1 MTNKQ
6 MDEKIRDAFE
16 AATPNVL
23 GSILAQCAK
32 QKRNIT
38 VFKQRRSIGWT
49 RRFITVSAATILIL
63 VLVTGLIDRLPPIM
77 PTGPLFTGTD
87 PTGTNPTQPDA
98 LTWVDWGMNATWV
111 LKNGTTQG
119 QYPMQIKGL
128 IENKKETRL
137 KLEIYTPDSFG
148 YLFTAPDDGYTPN
161 ALAGLVEQPG
171 DYYDFSSTYSIK
183 ANKFVETHWA
193 ISTTKEYFIAYWPE
207 KADMFLVGAGDPNVS
222 AAEVMAYFDTFV
234 EEFRTEEPKPTDPKP
249 TDPQPTDP
257 DNKINV
263 DWSMNASWVWGN
275 GTLISKHATTV
286 RGTVVNNADTTYLD
300 LSIDAGQ
307 KFPYQF
313 ILPEPNGYAAGT
325 RLIQAEGDYNTAGYV
340 QDVATKE
347 TVWSAWAISTQKEY
361 FIFMLPGHPDKF
373 LVGATD
379 PNVTAKQIL
388 DYFDLFVDHYLPDPV
403 DPIIPEPDILD
414 RFPENIN
421 TDTNTL
427 AVFQELF
434 SYESWF
440 AQALYADFD
449 DPRDMDLHNYFYG
462 VTFQDEE
469 PLTQE
474 ERDAIVAMSGREDC
488 SWMDGA
494 RFPVEKMNRTLQEVF
509 GISLDDMHDDT
520 LWAMH
525 YLESTDS
532 YYYFNS
538 GSKHVGRIHVVG
550 TKTLKNGN
558 IAVYYTR
565 GYELDPT
572 EHGKR
577 GVVTLKPA
585 GDSYHIL
592 SNYYS
597 EDGTWPEEETT
608 KPIDP
613 SILAQ
618 FPEDLV
624 TDPAILAKME
634 NLLSAREGEINYYN
648 QALLSFYDIV
658 YDVDFEKLFY
668 NTIPGQEPITAEEK
682 AALKT
687 MGFKVDQPIQ
697 RIPLEELYLELPFL
711 PGHTYF
717 MSAWMAQY
725 PYISTNSA
733 FYFNHSDTLRAGN
746 LHVVGVRMVEN
757 VTQVYYVYNGDVA
770 GVVTLYGRGYGYDI
784 YANHRLGTEP
794 ELQQVQI
801 PDPFPQDLTVGDNF
815 FMNFAQ
821 WFAYEGSWFKHLL
834 SQTYNSYEEIS
845 LSKLFSH
852 GFADEHPVTAAEL
865 AALQLSEK
873 EKQYPGV
880 RLPVKKMDK
889 VLRRSV
895 GAPLSYMPEEAFAG
909 LHYLE
914 ETDCYYYFGEPA
926 KVLETIQVI
935 GYRKGSNDVYYV
947 DTATG
952 IMGVVRVNYGVHS
965 MKASRN
971 AYYEN
976 GVWPEFKVTPSPTYD
991 VQIPEDLST
1000 DATVMDQLKELFCWK
1015 PNTEFSI
1022 WNMALTHVYEDPS
1035 EISLEELFYN
1045 GVYNSSGVHY
1055 KVSWEDYCKLRDE
1068 HDFMEDVSA
1077 TCLPPE
1083 EMNKVVQELFGITL
1097 DDLRPQAFHGLAYLE
1112 TTGYYYINKSDA
1124 GGVEALEILGYRMLE
1139 DGSMEVYYY
1148 SDAEYPEVQ
1157 GVITLQPHGDSY
1169 RILSNIYSEKK

>member
-148 YLFTAPDDGYTPN
+148 YQFTLPDDGYTPN
-161 ALAGLVEQPG
+161 ALAGLVVHPG
-171 DYYDFSSTYSIK
+171 DYYDSSSTYSIK

-207 KADMFLVGAGDPNVS
+207 NPGLFLVGAGDPNVS

-577 GVVTLKPA
+577 GVVTVKPA

-597 EDGTWPEEETT
+597 EDGTWPEYQ
-608 KPIDP
+608 P
-613 SILAQ
+613 
-618 FPEDLV
+618 PEPTEPDVIPDNLS
-624 TDPAILAKME
+624 TDPVFLRQMQALFGTVKQNNYFNPALCSEYDDARYAKLAA
-634 NLLSAREGEINYYN
+634 LLYAGNDSYGPTIEEGEELMGYGWDPEYDTYAFTTDEIN
-648 QALLSFYDIV
+648 
-658 YDVDFEKLFY
+658 DVVMEVF
-668 NTIPGQEPITAEEK
+668 GITVWDMDE
-682 AALKT
+682 
-687 MGFKVDQPIQ
+687 
-697 RIPLEELYLELPFL
+697 
-711 PGHTYF
+711 
-717 MSAWMAQY
+717 SAWQY
-725 PYISTNSA
+725 FWYTKCSGR
-733 FYFNHSDTLRAGN
+733 YFLSYNLTLYFEDFQAIGFRTMDNGN
-746 LHVVGVRMVEN
+746 TE
-757 VTQVYYVYNGDVA
+757 VYYSGDFPA
-770 GVVTLYGRGYGYDI
+770 KFGVVTVK
-784 YANHRLGTEP
+784 P
-794 ELQQVQI
+794 
-801 PDPFPQDLTVGDNF
+801 VG
-815 FMNFAQ
+815 
-821 WFAYEGSWFKHLL
+821 
-834 SQTYNSYEEIS
+834 NSYQIVS
-845 LSKLFSH
+845 NKW
-852 GFADEHPVTAAEL
+852 L
-865 AALQLSEK
+865 A
-873 EKQYPGV
+873 
-880 RLPVKKMDK
+880 
-889 VLRRSV
+889 
-895 GAPLSYMPEEAFAG
+895 
-909 LHYLE
+909 
-914 ETDCYYYFGEPA
+914 
-926 KVLETIQVI
+926 
-935 GYRKGSNDVYYV
+935 
-947 DTATG
+947 
-952 IMGVVRVNYGVHS
+952 
-965 MKASRN
+965 
-971 AYYEN
+971 
-976 GVWPEFKVTPSPTYD
+976 
-991 VQIPEDLST
+991 
-1000 DATVMDQLKELFCWK
+1000 
-1015 PNTEFSI
+1015 
-1022 WNMALTHVYEDPS
+1022 
-1035 EISLEELFYN
+1035 
-1045 GVYNSSGVHY
+1045 
-1055 KVSWEDYCKLRDE
+1055 
-1068 HDFMEDVSA
+1068 
-1077 TCLPPE
+1077 
-1083 EMNKVVQELFGITL
+1083 
-1097 DDLRPQAFHGLAYLE
+1097 
-1112 TTGYYYINKSDA
+1112 
-1124 GGVEALEILGYRMLE
+1124 
-1139 DGSMEVYYY
+1139 
-1148 SDAEYPEVQ
+1148 
-1157 GVITLQPHGDSY
+1157 
-1169 RILSNIYSEKK
+1169 

>member
-148 YLFTAPDDGYTPN
+148 YQFTLPDDGYTPN
-161 ALAGLVEQPG
+161 ALAGLVEHPG
-171 DYYDFSSTYSIK
+171 DYYDSSSTYSIK
-183 ANKFVETHWA
+183 ANKFAETHWA

-207 KADMFLVGAGDPNVS
+207 KADMFLVGAGDPSVS
-222 AAEVMAYFDTFV
+222 AAEVMAYFNTFV

-597 EDGTWPEEETT
+597 EDGTWPEYQ
-608 KPIDP
+608 P
-613 SILAQ
+613 
-618 FPEDLV
+618 PEPTEPDVIPDNLS
-624 TDPAILAKME
+624 TDPVFLRQMQALFGTVKQNNYFNPALCSEYDDARYAKLAA
-634 NLLSAREGEINYYN
+634 LLYAGNDSYGPTIEEGEELMGYGWDPEYDTYAFSTDEIN
-648 QALLSFYDIV
+648 
-658 YDVDFEKLFY
+658 DVVMEVF
-668 NTIPGQEPITAEEK
+668 GITVWDMDE
-682 AALKT
+682 
-687 MGFKVDQPIQ
+687 
-697 RIPLEELYLELPFL
+697 
-711 PGHTYF
+711 
-717 MSAWMAQY
+717 SAWQY
-725 PYISTNSA
+725 FWYTKCSGR
-733 FYFNHSDTLRAGN
+733 YFLSYNLTLYFEDFQAIGFRTMDNGN
-746 LHVVGVRMVEN
+746 TE
-757 VTQVYYVYNGDVA
+757 VYYSGDFPA
-770 GVVTLYGRGYGYDI
+770 KFGVVTVK
-784 YANHRLGTEP
+784 P
-794 ELQQVQI
+794 
-801 PDPFPQDLTVGDNF
+801 VG
-815 FMNFAQ
+815 
-821 WFAYEGSWFKHLL
+821 
-834 SQTYNSYEEIS
+834 NSYQIVS
-845 LSKLFSH
+845 NKW
-852 GFADEHPVTAAEL
+852 L
-865 AALQLSEK
+865 A
-873 EKQYPGV
+873 
-880 RLPVKKMDK
+880 
-889 VLRRSV
+889 
-895 GAPLSYMPEEAFAG
+895 
-909 LHYLE
+909 
-914 ETDCYYYFGEPA
+914 
-926 KVLETIQVI
+926 
-935 GYRKGSNDVYYV
+935 
-947 DTATG
+947 
-952 IMGVVRVNYGVHS
+952 
-965 MKASRN
+965 
-971 AYYEN
+971 
-976 GVWPEFKVTPSPTYD
+976 
-991 VQIPEDLST
+991 
-1000 DATVMDQLKELFCWK
+1000 
-1015 PNTEFSI
+1015 
-1022 WNMALTHVYEDPS
+1022 
-1035 EISLEELFYN
+1035 
-1045 GVYNSSGVHY
+1045 
-1055 KVSWEDYCKLRDE
+1055 
-1068 HDFMEDVSA
+1068 
-1077 TCLPPE
+1077 
-1083 EMNKVVQELFGITL
+1083 
-1097 DDLRPQAFHGLAYLE
+1097 
-1112 TTGYYYINKSDA
+1112 
-1124 GGVEALEILGYRMLE
+1124 
-1139 DGSMEVYYY
+1139 
-1148 SDAEYPEVQ
+1148 
-1157 GVITLQPHGDSY
+1157 
-1169 RILSNIYSEKK
+1169 

>member
-63 VLVTGLIDRLPPIM
+63 VLVTGLIGRLPPIM

-207 KADMFLVGAGDPNVS
+207 KADMFLVGAGDPSVS
-222 AAEVMAYFDTFV
+222 AAEVMAYFNTFV

-340 QDVATKE
+340 LDVATKE

-597 EDGTWPEEETT
+597 EDGTWPEYQ
-608 KPIDP
+608 P
-613 SILAQ
+613 
-618 FPEDLV
+618 PEPTEPDVIPDNLS
-624 TDPAILAKME
+624 TDPVFLRQMQALFGTVKQNNYFNPALCSEYDDARYAKLAA
-634 NLLSAREGEINYYN
+634 LLYAGNDSYGPTIEEGEELMGYGWDPEYDTYAFTTDEIN
-648 QALLSFYDIV
+648 
-658 YDVDFEKLFY
+658 DVVMEVF
-668 NTIPGQEPITAEEK
+668 GITVWDMDE
-682 AALKT
+682 
-687 MGFKVDQPIQ
+687 
-697 RIPLEELYLELPFL
+697 
-711 PGHTYF
+711 
-717 MSAWMAQY
+717 SAWQY
-725 PYISTNSA
+725 FWYTKCSGR
-733 FYFNHSDTLRAGN
+733 YFLSYNLTLYFEDFQAIGFRTMDNGN
-746 LHVVGVRMVEN
+746 TE
-757 VTQVYYVYNGDVA
+757 VYYSGDFPA
-770 GVVTLYGRGYGYDI
+770 KFGVVTVK
-784 YANHRLGTEP
+784 P
-794 ELQQVQI
+794 
-801 PDPFPQDLTVGDNF
+801 VG
-815 FMNFAQ
+815 
-821 WFAYEGSWFKHLL
+821 
-834 SQTYNSYEEIS
+834 NSYQIVS
-845 LSKLFSH
+845 NKW
-852 GFADEHPVTAAEL
+852 L
-865 AALQLSEK
+865 A
-873 EKQYPGV
+873 
-880 RLPVKKMDK
+880 
-889 VLRRSV
+889 
-895 GAPLSYMPEEAFAG
+895 
-909 LHYLE
+909 
-914 ETDCYYYFGEPA
+914 
-926 KVLETIQVI
+926 
-935 GYRKGSNDVYYV
+935 
-947 DTATG
+947 
-952 IMGVVRVNYGVHS
+952 
-965 MKASRN
+965 
-971 AYYEN
+971 
-976 GVWPEFKVTPSPTYD
+976 
-991 VQIPEDLST
+991 
-1000 DATVMDQLKELFCWK
+1000 
-1015 PNTEFSI
+1015 
-1022 WNMALTHVYEDPS
+1022 
-1035 EISLEELFYN
+1035 
-1045 GVYNSSGVHY
+1045 
-1055 KVSWEDYCKLRDE
+1055 
-1068 HDFMEDVSA
+1068 
-1077 TCLPPE
+1077 
-1083 EMNKVVQELFGITL
+1083 
-1097 DDLRPQAFHGLAYLE
+1097 
-1112 TTGYYYINKSDA
+1112 
-1124 GGVEALEILGYRMLE
+1124 
-1139 DGSMEVYYY
+1139 
-1148 SDAEYPEVQ
+1148 
-1157 GVITLQPHGDSY
+1157 
-1169 RILSNIYSEKK
+1169 

>member
-63 VLVTGLIDRLPPIM
+63 VLATGLIGRLPPIM

-148 YLFTAPDDGYTPN
+148 YQFTLPDDGYTPN
-161 ALAGLVEQPG
+161 ALAGLVEHPG
-171 DYYDFSSTYSIK
+171 DYYDSSSTYSIK

-207 KADMFLVGAGDPNVS
+207 NPGLFLVGAGDPNVS

-597 EDGTWPEEETT
+597 EDGTWPEYQ
-608 KPIDP
+608 P
-613 SILAQ
+613 
-618 FPEDLV
+618 PEPTEPDVIPDNLS
-624 TDPAILAKME
+624 TDPVFLRQMQALFGTVKQNNYFNPALCSEYDDARYAKLAA
-634 NLLSAREGEINYYN
+634 LLYAGNDSYGPTIEEGEELMGYGWDPEYDTYAFTTDEIN
-648 QALLSFYDIV
+648 
-658 YDVDFEKLFY
+658 DVVMEVF
-668 NTIPGQEPITAEEK
+668 GITVWDMDE
-682 AALKT
+682 
-687 MGFKVDQPIQ
+687 
-697 RIPLEELYLELPFL
+697 
-711 PGHTYF
+711 
-717 MSAWMAQY
+717 SAWQY
-725 PYISTNSA
+725 FWYTKCSGR
-733 FYFNHSDTLRAGN
+733 YFLSYNLTLYFEDFQAIGFRTMDNGN
-746 LHVVGVRMVEN
+746 TE
-757 VTQVYYVYNGDVA
+757 VYYSGDFPA
-770 GVVTLYGRGYGYDI
+770 KFGVVTVK
-784 YANHRLGTEP
+784 P
-794 ELQQVQI
+794 
-801 PDPFPQDLTVGDNF
+801 VG
-815 FMNFAQ
+815 
-821 WFAYEGSWFKHLL
+821 
-834 SQTYNSYEEIS
+834 NSYQIVS
-845 LSKLFSH
+845 NKW
-852 GFADEHPVTAAEL
+852 L
-865 AALQLSEK
+865 A
-873 EKQYPGV
+873 
-880 RLPVKKMDK
+880 
-889 VLRRSV
+889 
-895 GAPLSYMPEEAFAG
+895 
-909 LHYLE
+909 
-914 ETDCYYYFGEPA
+914 
-926 KVLETIQVI
+926 
-935 GYRKGSNDVYYV
+935 
-947 DTATG
+947 
-952 IMGVVRVNYGVHS
+952 
-965 MKASRN
+965 
-971 AYYEN
+971 
-976 GVWPEFKVTPSPTYD
+976 
-991 VQIPEDLST
+991 
-1000 DATVMDQLKELFCWK
+1000 
-1015 PNTEFSI
+1015 
-1022 WNMALTHVYEDPS
+1022 
-1035 EISLEELFYN
+1035 
-1045 GVYNSSGVHY
+1045 
-1055 KVSWEDYCKLRDE
+1055 
-1068 HDFMEDVSA
+1068 
-1077 TCLPPE
+1077 
-1083 EMNKVVQELFGITL
+1083 
-1097 DDLRPQAFHGLAYLE
+1097 
-1112 TTGYYYINKSDA
+1112 
-1124 GGVEALEILGYRMLE
+1124 
-1139 DGSMEVYYY
+1139 
-1148 SDAEYPEVQ
+1148 
-1157 GVITLQPHGDSY
+1157 
-1169 RILSNIYSEKK
+1169 

>member
-63 VLVTGLIDRLPPIM
+63 VLATGLIGRLPPIM

-148 YLFTAPDDGYTPN
+148 YQFTLPDDGYTPN
-161 ALAGLVEQPG
+161 ALAGLVEHPG
-171 DYYDFSSTYSIK
+171 DYYDSSSTYSIK
-183 ANKFVETHWA
+183 ANKFAETHWA

-597 EDGTWPEEETT
+597 EDGTWPGYQ
-608 KPIDP
+608 P
-613 SILAQ
+613 
-618 FPEDLV
+618 PEPTEPDAIPDKLS
-624 TDPAILAKME
+624 TDPVFLRQMQALFGTVKQNNYFNPALCSEYDDARYAKLAA
-634 NLLSAREGEINYYN
+634 LLYAGNDSYGPTIEEGEELMGYGWDPEYDTYAFTTDEIN
-648 QALLSFYDIV
+648 
-658 YDVDFEKLFY
+658 DVVMEVF
-668 NTIPGQEPITAEEK
+668 GITVWDMDE
-682 AALKT
+682 
-687 MGFKVDQPIQ
+687 
-697 RIPLEELYLELPFL
+697 
-711 PGHTYF
+711 
-717 MSAWMAQY
+717 SAWQY
-725 PYISTNSA
+725 FWYTKCSGR
-733 FYFNHSDTLRAGN
+733 YFLSYNLTLYFEDFQAIGFRTMDNGN
-746 LHVVGVRMVEN
+746 TE
-757 VTQVYYVYNGDVA
+757 VYYSGDFPA
-770 GVVTLYGRGYGYDI
+770 KFGVVTVK
-784 YANHRLGTEP
+784 P
-794 ELQQVQI
+794 
-801 PDPFPQDLTVGDNF
+801 VG
-815 FMNFAQ
+815 
-821 WFAYEGSWFKHLL
+821 
-834 SQTYNSYEEIS
+834 NSYQIVS
-845 LSKLFSH
+845 NKW
-852 GFADEHPVTAAEL
+852 L
-865 AALQLSEK
+865 A
-873 EKQYPGV
+873 
-880 RLPVKKMDK
+880 
-889 VLRRSV
+889 
-895 GAPLSYMPEEAFAG
+895 
-909 LHYLE
+909 
-914 ETDCYYYFGEPA
+914 
-926 KVLETIQVI
+926 
-935 GYRKGSNDVYYV
+935 
-947 DTATG
+947 
-952 IMGVVRVNYGVHS
+952 
-965 MKASRN
+965 
-971 AYYEN
+971 
-976 GVWPEFKVTPSPTYD
+976 
-991 VQIPEDLST
+991 
-1000 DATVMDQLKELFCWK
+1000 
-1015 PNTEFSI
+1015 
-1022 WNMALTHVYEDPS
+1022 
-1035 EISLEELFYN
+1035 
-1045 GVYNSSGVHY
+1045 
-1055 KVSWEDYCKLRDE
+1055 
-1068 HDFMEDVSA
+1068 
-1077 TCLPPE
+1077 
-1083 EMNKVVQELFGITL
+1083 
-1097 DDLRPQAFHGLAYLE
+1097 
-1112 TTGYYYINKSDA
+1112 
-1124 GGVEALEILGYRMLE
+1124 
-1139 DGSMEVYYY
+1139 
-1148 SDAEYPEVQ
+1148 
-1157 GVITLQPHGDSY
+1157 
-1169 RILSNIYSEKK
+1169 

>member
-63 VLVTGLIDRLPPIM
+63 VLVTGLIDRLPPVM

-148 YLFTAPDDGYTPN
+148 YQFTLPDDGYTPN
-161 ALAGLVEQPG
+161 ALAGLVEHPG
-171 DYYDFSSTYSIK
+171 DYYDSSSTYSIK
-183 ANKFVETHWA
+183 ANKFAETHWA

-257 DNKINV
+257 NNKINV

-597 EDGTWPEEETT
+597 EDGTWPEYQ
-608 KPIDP
+608 P
-613 SILAQ
+613 
-618 FPEDLV
+618 PEPTEPDVIPDNLS
-624 TDPAILAKME
+624 TDPVFLRQMQALFGTVKQNNYFNPALCSEYDDARYAKLAA
-634 NLLSAREGEINYYN
+634 LLYAGNDSYGPTIEEGEELMGYGWDPEYDTYAFTTDEIN
-648 QALLSFYDIV
+648 
-658 YDVDFEKLFY
+658 DVVMEVF
-668 NTIPGQEPITAEEK
+668 GITVWDMDE
-682 AALKT
+682 
-687 MGFKVDQPIQ
+687 
-697 RIPLEELYLELPFL
+697 
-711 PGHTYF
+711 
-717 MSAWMAQY
+717 SAWQY
-725 PYISTNSA
+725 FWYTKCSGR
-733 FYFNHSDTLRAGN
+733 YFLSYNLTLYFEDFQAIGFRTMDNGN
-746 LHVVGVRMVEN
+746 TE
-757 VTQVYYVYNGDVA
+757 VYYSGDFPA
-770 GVVTLYGRGYGYDI
+770 KFGVVTVK
-784 YANHRLGTEP
+784 P
-794 ELQQVQI
+794 
-801 PDPFPQDLTVGDNF
+801 VG
-815 FMNFAQ
+815 
-821 WFAYEGSWFKHLL
+821 
-834 SQTYNSYEEIS
+834 NSYQIVS
-845 LSKLFSH
+845 NKW
-852 GFADEHPVTAAEL
+852 L
-865 AALQLSEK
+865 A
-873 EKQYPGV
+873 
-880 RLPVKKMDK
+880 
-889 VLRRSV
+889 
-895 GAPLSYMPEEAFAG
+895 
-909 LHYLE
+909 
-914 ETDCYYYFGEPA
+914 
-926 KVLETIQVI
+926 
-935 GYRKGSNDVYYV
+935 
-947 DTATG
+947 
-952 IMGVVRVNYGVHS
+952 
-965 MKASRN
+965 
-971 AYYEN
+971 
-976 GVWPEFKVTPSPTYD
+976 
-991 VQIPEDLST
+991 
-1000 DATVMDQLKELFCWK
+1000 
-1015 PNTEFSI
+1015 
-1022 WNMALTHVYEDPS
+1022 
-1035 EISLEELFYN
+1035 
-1045 GVYNSSGVHY
+1045 
-1055 KVSWEDYCKLRDE
+1055 
-1068 HDFMEDVSA
+1068 
-1077 TCLPPE
+1077 
-1083 EMNKVVQELFGITL
+1083 
-1097 DDLRPQAFHGLAYLE
+1097 
-1112 TTGYYYINKSDA
+1112 
-1124 GGVEALEILGYRMLE
+1124 
-1139 DGSMEVYYY
+1139 
-1148 SDAEYPEVQ
+1148 
-1157 GVITLQPHGDSY
+1157 
-1169 RILSNIYSEKK
+1169 

>member
-148 YLFTAPDDGYTPN
+148 YQFTLPDDGYTPN
-161 ALAGLVEQPG
+161 ALAGLVEHPG
-171 DYYDFSSTYSIK
+171 DYYDSSSTYSIK

-207 KADMFLVGAGDPNVS
+207 NPGLFLVGAGDPNVS

-597 EDGTWPEEETT
+597 EDGTWPEYQ
-608 KPIDP
+608 P
-613 SILAQ
+613 
-618 FPEDLV
+618 PEPTEPDVIPDNLS
-624 TDPAILAKME
+624 TDPVFLRQMQALFGTVKQNNYFNPALCSEYDDARYAKLAA
-634 NLLSAREGEINYYN
+634 LLYAGNDSYGPTIEEGEELMGYGWDPEYDTYAFTTDEIN
-648 QALLSFYDIV
+648 
-658 YDVDFEKLFY
+658 DVVMEVF
-668 NTIPGQEPITAEEK
+668 GITVWDMDE
-682 AALKT
+682 
-687 MGFKVDQPIQ
+687 
-697 RIPLEELYLELPFL
+697 
-711 PGHTYF
+711 
-717 MSAWMAQY
+717 SAWQY
-725 PYISTNSA
+725 FWYTKCSGR
-733 FYFNHSDTLRAGN
+733 YFLSYNLTLYFEDFQAIGFRTMDNGN
-746 LHVVGVRMVEN
+746 TE
-757 VTQVYYVYNGDVA
+757 VYYSGDFPA
-770 GVVTLYGRGYGYDI
+770 KFGVVTVK
-784 YANHRLGTEP
+784 P
-794 ELQQVQI
+794 
-801 PDPFPQDLTVGDNF
+801 VG
-815 FMNFAQ
+815 
-821 WFAYEGSWFKHLL
+821 
-834 SQTYNSYEEIS
+834 NSYQIVS
-845 LSKLFSH
+845 NKW
-852 GFADEHPVTAAEL
+852 L
-865 AALQLSEK
+865 A
-873 EKQYPGV
+873 
-880 RLPVKKMDK
+880 
-889 VLRRSV
+889 
-895 GAPLSYMPEEAFAG
+895 
-909 LHYLE
+909 
-914 ETDCYYYFGEPA
+914 
-926 KVLETIQVI
+926 
-935 GYRKGSNDVYYV
+935 
-947 DTATG
+947 
-952 IMGVVRVNYGVHS
+952 
-965 MKASRN
+965 
-971 AYYEN
+971 
-976 GVWPEFKVTPSPTYD
+976 
-991 VQIPEDLST
+991 
-1000 DATVMDQLKELFCWK
+1000 
-1015 PNTEFSI
+1015 
-1022 WNMALTHVYEDPS
+1022 
-1035 EISLEELFYN
+1035 
-1045 GVYNSSGVHY
+1045 
-1055 KVSWEDYCKLRDE
+1055 
-1068 HDFMEDVSA
+1068 
-1077 TCLPPE
+1077 
-1083 EMNKVVQELFGITL
+1083 
-1097 DDLRPQAFHGLAYLE
+1097 
-1112 TTGYYYINKSDA
+1112 
-1124 GGVEALEILGYRMLE
+1124 
-1139 DGSMEVYYY
+1139 
-1148 SDAEYPEVQ
+1148 
-1157 GVITLQPHGDSY
+1157 
-1169 RILSNIYSEKK
+1169 

>member
-148 YLFTAPDDGYTPN
+148 YQFTLPDDGYTPN
-161 ALAGLVEQPG
+161 ALAGLVEHPG
-171 DYYDFSSTYSIK
+171 DYYDSSSTYSIK

-207 KADMFLVGAGDPNVS
+207 NPGLFLVGAGDPNVS
-222 AAEVMAYFDTFV
+222 AAEVMAYFDAFV
-234 EEFRTEEPKPTDPKP
+234 EEFHTEEPKPTDPKP

-313 ILPEPNGYAAGT
+313 ILPEPNGYVAGT
-325 RLIQAEGDYNTAGYV
+325 RLVQADGDYNTAGYV
-340 QDVATKE
+340 QDVATKK
-347 TVWSAWAISTQKEY
+347 TAGSAWAISTQKEY

-388 DYFDLFVDHYLPDPV
+388 DYFDLFVDHYLPDPA

-440 AQALYADFD
+440 AQALYAAFD

-577 GVVTLKPA
+577 GVVTVKPA

-597 EDGTWPEEETT
+597 EDGTWPEYQ
-608 KPIDP
+608 P
-613 SILAQ
+613 
-618 FPEDLV
+618 PEPTEPDVIPDNLS
-624 TDPAILAKME
+624 TDPVFLRQMQALFGTVKQNNYFNPALCSEYDDARYAKLAA
-634 NLLSAREGEINYYN
+634 LLYAGNDSYGPTIEEGEELMGYGWDPEYDTYAFTTDEIN
-648 QALLSFYDIV
+648 
-658 YDVDFEKLFY
+658 DVVMEVF
-668 NTIPGQEPITAEEK
+668 GITVWDMDE
-682 AALKT
+682 
-687 MGFKVDQPIQ
+687 
-697 RIPLEELYLELPFL
+697 
-711 PGHTYF
+711 
-717 MSAWMAQY
+717 SAWQY
-725 PYISTNSA
+725 FWYTKCSGR
-733 FYFNHSDTLRAGN
+733 YFLSYNLTLYFEDFQAIGFRTMDNGN
-746 LHVVGVRMVEN
+746 TE
-757 VTQVYYVYNGDVA
+757 VYYSGDFPA
-770 GVVTLYGRGYGYDI
+770 KFGVVTVK
-784 YANHRLGTEP
+784 P
-794 ELQQVQI
+794 
-801 PDPFPQDLTVGDNF
+801 VG
-815 FMNFAQ
+815 
-821 WFAYEGSWFKHLL
+821 
-834 SQTYNSYEEIS
+834 NSYQIVS
-845 LSKLFSH
+845 NKW
-852 GFADEHPVTAAEL
+852 L
-865 AALQLSEK
+865 A
-873 EKQYPGV
+873 
-880 RLPVKKMDK
+880 
-889 VLRRSV
+889 
-895 GAPLSYMPEEAFAG
+895 
-909 LHYLE
+909 
-914 ETDCYYYFGEPA
+914 
-926 KVLETIQVI
+926 
-935 GYRKGSNDVYYV
+935 
-947 DTATG
+947 
-952 IMGVVRVNYGVHS
+952 
-965 MKASRN
+965 
-971 AYYEN
+971 
-976 GVWPEFKVTPSPTYD
+976 
-991 VQIPEDLST
+991 
-1000 DATVMDQLKELFCWK
+1000 
-1015 PNTEFSI
+1015 
-1022 WNMALTHVYEDPS
+1022 
-1035 EISLEELFYN
+1035 
-1045 GVYNSSGVHY
+1045 
-1055 KVSWEDYCKLRDE
+1055 
-1068 HDFMEDVSA
+1068 
-1077 TCLPPE
+1077 
-1083 EMNKVVQELFGITL
+1083 
-1097 DDLRPQAFHGLAYLE
+1097 
-1112 TTGYYYINKSDA
+1112 
-1124 GGVEALEILGYRMLE
+1124 
-1139 DGSMEVYYY
+1139 
-1148 SDAEYPEVQ
+1148 
-1157 GVITLQPHGDSY
+1157 
-1169 RILSNIYSEKK
+1169 

>member
-6 MDEKIRDAFE
+6 MDEKIRNAFE

-63 VLVTGLIDRLPPIM
+63 VLATGLIGRLPPIM

-148 YLFTAPDDGYTPN
+148 YQFTLPDDGYTPN
-161 ALAGLVEQPG
+161 ALAGLVEHPG
-171 DYYDFSSTYSIK
+171 DYYDSSSTYSIK

-597 EDGTWPEEETT
+597 EDGTWPEYQ
-608 KPIDP
+608 P
-613 SILAQ
+613 
-618 FPEDLV
+618 PEPTEPDVIPDNLS
-624 TDPAILAKME
+624 TDPVFLRQMQALFGTVKQNNYFNPALCSEYDDARYAKLAA
-634 NLLSAREGEINYYN
+634 LLYAGNDSYGPTIEEGEELMGYGWDPEYDTYAFTTDEIN
-648 QALLSFYDIV
+648 
-658 YDVDFEKLFY
+658 DVVMEVF
-668 NTIPGQEPITAEEK
+668 GITVWDMDE
-682 AALKT
+682 
-687 MGFKVDQPIQ
+687 
-697 RIPLEELYLELPFL
+697 
-711 PGHTYF
+711 
-717 MSAWMAQY
+717 SAWQY
-725 PYISTNSA
+725 FWYTKCSGR
-733 FYFNHSDTLRAGN
+733 YFLSYNLTLYFEDFQAIGFRTMDNGN
-746 LHVVGVRMVEN
+746 TE
-757 VTQVYYVYNGDVA
+757 VYYSGDFPA
-770 GVVTLYGRGYGYDI
+770 KFGVVTVK
-784 YANHRLGTEP
+784 P
-794 ELQQVQI
+794 
-801 PDPFPQDLTVGDNF
+801 VG
-815 FMNFAQ
+815 
-821 WFAYEGSWFKHLL
+821 
-834 SQTYNSYEEIS
+834 NSYQIVS
-845 LSKLFSH
+845 NKW
-852 GFADEHPVTAAEL
+852 L
-865 AALQLSEK
+865 A
-873 EKQYPGV
+873 
-880 RLPVKKMDK
+880 
-889 VLRRSV
+889 
-895 GAPLSYMPEEAFAG
+895 
-909 LHYLE
+909 
-914 ETDCYYYFGEPA
+914 
-926 KVLETIQVI
+926 
-935 GYRKGSNDVYYV
+935 
-947 DTATG
+947 
-952 IMGVVRVNYGVHS
+952 
-965 MKASRN
+965 
-971 AYYEN
+971 
-976 GVWPEFKVTPSPTYD
+976 
-991 VQIPEDLST
+991 
-1000 DATVMDQLKELFCWK
+1000 
-1015 PNTEFSI
+1015 
-1022 WNMALTHVYEDPS
+1022 
-1035 EISLEELFYN
+1035 
-1045 GVYNSSGVHY
+1045 
-1055 KVSWEDYCKLRDE
+1055 
-1068 HDFMEDVSA
+1068 
-1077 TCLPPE
+1077 
-1083 EMNKVVQELFGITL
+1083 
-1097 DDLRPQAFHGLAYLE
+1097 
-1112 TTGYYYINKSDA
+1112 
-1124 GGVEALEILGYRMLE
+1124 
-1139 DGSMEVYYY
+1139 
-1148 SDAEYPEVQ
+1148 
-1157 GVITLQPHGDSY
+1157 
-1169 RILSNIYSEKK
+1169 

>member
-6 MDEKIRDAFE
+6 MDEKIRQAFE
-16 AATPNVL
+16 SITPNVL
-23 GSILAQCAK
+23 GSIVSRCT
-32 QKRNIT
+32 KRSGNVKIM
-38 VFKQRRSIGWT
+38 KSNRDNGWT
-49 RRFITVSAATILIL
+49 ARFITVTAAAILIL
-63 VLVTGLIDRLPPIM
+63 VLTTGLVDRLPPLF
-77 PTGPLFTGTD
+77 PTGPLFTGSD
-87 PTGTNPTQPDA
+87 PTSGPTEPDA

-111 LKNGTTQG
+111 TKNGITQG

-137 KLEIYTPDSFG
+137 KLEIYTPDSLG
-148 YLFTAPDDGYTPN
+148 YQFTAPDGGYSPN
-161 ALAGLVEQPG
+161 QYAGLVDQPG
-171 DYYDFSSTYSIK
+171 DYYDSGSTYSIK
-183 ANKFVETHWA
+183 ANLFVETHWA

-207 KADMFLVGAGDPNVS
+207 KPDLFLVGASDPSIS
-222 AAEVMAYFDTFV
+222 ASEIMAYFDEFV
-234 EEFRTEEPKPTDPKP
+234 EEFRTEEPKPTDPEPTDPKP
-249 TDPQPTDP
+249 TDPEPTDP
-257 DNKINV
+257 
-263 DWSMNASWVWGN
+263 
-275 GTLISKHATTV
+275 
-286 RGTVVNNADTTYLD
+286 
-300 LSIDAGQ
+300 
-307 KFPYQF
+307 
-313 ILPEPNGYAAGT
+313 EP
-325 RLIQAEGDYNTAGYV
+325 
-340 QDVATKE
+340 
-347 TVWSAWAISTQKEY
+347 
-361 FIFMLPGHPDKF
+361 
-373 LVGATD
+373 TD
-379 PNVTAKQIL
+379 PKPEIPDGFPT
-388 DYFDLFVDHYLPDPV
+388 DL
-403 DPIIPEPDILD
+403 
-414 RFPENIN
+414 N
-421 TDTNTL
+421 TDGDVVAQFQKLFDNDSWYTQ
-427 AVFQELF
+427 AVFME
-434 SYESWF
+434 Y
-440 AQALYADFD
+440 D
-449 DPRDMDLHNYFYG
+449 DPTTIHLNDFLFCDLMNWPYTRH
-462 VTFQDEE
+462 TMEE
-469 PLTQE
+469 TENLRQQFGITNEWWVDCYSMEAATVE
-474 ERDAIVAMSGREDC
+474 EV
-488 SWMDGA
+488 
-494 RFPVEKMNRTLQEVF
+494 LQTVF
-509 GISLDDMHDDT
+509 GHSFAEFIDSADP
-520 LWAMH
+520 
-525 YLESTDS
+525 YICYSESTDR
-532 YYYFNS
+532 YYY
-538 GSKHVGRIHVVG
+538 GRSDSSRVQNVLVVG
-550 TKTLKNGN
+550 IRALENGN
-558 IAVYYTR
+558 VEVYYTCD
-565 GYELDPT
+565 YLYPEN
-572 EHGKR
+572 
-577 GVVTLKPA
+577 GVVTLMPD

-597 EDGTWPEEETT
+597 EDGTWPEEETP

-668 NTIPGQEPITAEEK
+668 NTIPGQPAITAEEK
-682 AALKT
+682 TALKA
-687 MGFKVDQPIQ
+687 MGFNVDQPIQ
-697 RIPLEELYLELPFL
+697 RIPLEELYLELPFR

-733 FYFNHSDTLRAGN
+733 FYFNHSDTLRAEN

-770 GVVTLYGRGYGYDI
+770 GVVTI
-784 YANHRLGTEP
+784 YNWLNSYYIYCNHRLGAEP
-794 ELQQVQI
+794 ELKQSQI
-801 PDPFPQDLTVGDNF
+801 PDPFPQDLTADDNF
-815 FMNFAQ
+815 FLNYAQ
-821 WFAYEGSWFKHLL
+821 WFAYEGSWFKHIL
-834 SQTYNSYEEIS
+834 SQTYNSYEELS

-852 GFADEHPVTAAEL
+852 GFADEHPITAAEL
-865 AALQLSEK
+865 AALQLSEQ

-889 VLRRSV
+889 VMRRSV
-895 GAPLSYMPEEAFAG
+895 GVPLSYMPEEAFAG

-935 GYRKGSNDVYYV
+935 GYGPGTGINNVYYL

-952 IMGVVRVNYGVHS
+952 IMGVARVTGGVHS
-965 MKASRN
+965 MKATRN

-1124 GGVEALEILGYRMLE
+1124 GGVETLEILGYRMLE

-1169 RILSNIYSEKK
+1169 RILSNIYSDKK

>member
-63 VLVTGLIDRLPPIM
+63 VLATGLIGRLPPIM

-148 YLFTAPDDGYTPN
+148 YQFTLPDDGYTPN
-161 ALAGLVEQPG
+161 ALAGLVEHPG
-171 DYYDFSSTYSIK
+171 DYYDSSSTYSIK
-183 ANKFVETHWA
+183 ANKFAETHWA

-597 EDGTWPEEETT
+597 EDGTWPEYQ
-608 KPIDP
+608 P
-613 SILAQ
+613 
-618 FPEDLV
+618 PEPTEPDVIPDNLS
-624 TDPAILAKME
+624 TDPVFLRQMQALFGTVKQNNYFNPALCSEYDDARYAKLAA
-634 NLLSAREGEINYYN
+634 LLYAGNDSYGPTIEEGEELMGYGWDPEYDTYAFTTDEIN
-648 QALLSFYDIV
+648 
-658 YDVDFEKLFY
+658 DVVMEVF
-668 NTIPGQEPITAEEK
+668 GITVWDMDE
-682 AALKT
+682 
-687 MGFKVDQPIQ
+687 
-697 RIPLEELYLELPFL
+697 
-711 PGHTYF
+711 
-717 MSAWMAQY
+717 SAWQY
-725 PYISTNSA
+725 FWYTKCSGR
-733 FYFNHSDTLRAGN
+733 YFLSYNLTLYFEDFQAIGFRTMDNGN
-746 LHVVGVRMVEN
+746 TE
-757 VTQVYYVYNGDVA
+757 VYYSGDFPA
-770 GVVTLYGRGYGYDI
+770 KFGVVTVK
-784 YANHRLGTEP
+784 P
-794 ELQQVQI
+794 
-801 PDPFPQDLTVGDNF
+801 VG
-815 FMNFAQ
+815 
-821 WFAYEGSWFKHLL
+821 
-834 SQTYNSYEEIS
+834 NSYQIVS
-845 LSKLFSH
+845 NKW
-852 GFADEHPVTAAEL
+852 L
-865 AALQLSEK
+865 A
-873 EKQYPGV
+873 
-880 RLPVKKMDK
+880 
-889 VLRRSV
+889 
-895 GAPLSYMPEEAFAG
+895 
-909 LHYLE
+909 
-914 ETDCYYYFGEPA
+914 
-926 KVLETIQVI
+926 
-935 GYRKGSNDVYYV
+935 
-947 DTATG
+947 
-952 IMGVVRVNYGVHS
+952 
-965 MKASRN
+965 
-971 AYYEN
+971 
-976 GVWPEFKVTPSPTYD
+976 
-991 VQIPEDLST
+991 
-1000 DATVMDQLKELFCWK
+1000 
-1015 PNTEFSI
+1015 
-1022 WNMALTHVYEDPS
+1022 
-1035 EISLEELFYN
+1035 
-1045 GVYNSSGVHY
+1045 
-1055 KVSWEDYCKLRDE
+1055 
-1068 HDFMEDVSA
+1068 
-1077 TCLPPE
+1077 
-1083 EMNKVVQELFGITL
+1083 
-1097 DDLRPQAFHGLAYLE
+1097 
-1112 TTGYYYINKSDA
+1112 
-1124 GGVEALEILGYRMLE
+1124 
-1139 DGSMEVYYY
+1139 
-1148 SDAEYPEVQ
+1148 
-1157 GVITLQPHGDSY
+1157 
-1169 RILSNIYSEKK
+1169 

>member
-63 VLVTGLIDRLPPIM
+63 VLATGLIGRLPPIM

-87 PTGTNPTQPDA
+87 PTGTNPTQPDT

-148 YLFTAPDDGYTPN
+148 YQFTLPDDGYTPN
-161 ALAGLVEQPG
+161 ALAGLVEHPG
-171 DYYDFSSTYSIK
+171 DYYDSSSTYSIK
-183 ANKFVETHWA
+183 ANKFAETHWA

-597 EDGTWPEEETT
+597 EDGTWPEYQ
-608 KPIDP
+608 P
-613 SILAQ
+613 
-618 FPEDLV
+618 PEPTEPDVIPDNLS
-624 TDPAILAKME
+624 TDPVFLRQMQALFGTVKQNNYFNPALCSEYDDARYAKLAA
-634 NLLSAREGEINYYN
+634 LLYAGNDSYGPTIEEGEELMGYGWDPEYDTYAFTTDEIN
-648 QALLSFYDIV
+648 
-658 YDVDFEKLFY
+658 DVVMEVF
-668 NTIPGQEPITAEEK
+668 GITVWDMDE
-682 AALKT
+682 
-687 MGFKVDQPIQ
+687 
-697 RIPLEELYLELPFL
+697 
-711 PGHTYF
+711 
-717 MSAWMAQY
+717 SAWQY
-725 PYISTNSA
+725 FWYTKCSGR
-733 FYFNHSDTLRAGN
+733 YFLSYNLTLYFEDFQAIGFRTMDNGN
-746 LHVVGVRMVEN
+746 TE
-757 VTQVYYVYNGDVA
+757 VYYSGDFPA
-770 GVVTLYGRGYGYDI
+770 KFGVVTVK
-784 YANHRLGTEP
+784 P
-794 ELQQVQI
+794 
-801 PDPFPQDLTVGDNF
+801 VG
-815 FMNFAQ
+815 
-821 WFAYEGSWFKHLL
+821 
-834 SQTYNSYEEIS
+834 NSYQIVS
-845 LSKLFSH
+845 NKW
-852 GFADEHPVTAAEL
+852 L
-865 AALQLSEK
+865 A
-873 EKQYPGV
+873 
-880 RLPVKKMDK
+880 
-889 VLRRSV
+889 
-895 GAPLSYMPEEAFAG
+895 
-909 LHYLE
+909 
-914 ETDCYYYFGEPA
+914 
-926 KVLETIQVI
+926 
-935 GYRKGSNDVYYV
+935 
-947 DTATG
+947 
-952 IMGVVRVNYGVHS
+952 
-965 MKASRN
+965 
-971 AYYEN
+971 
-976 GVWPEFKVTPSPTYD
+976 
-991 VQIPEDLST
+991 
-1000 DATVMDQLKELFCWK
+1000 
-1015 PNTEFSI
+1015 
-1022 WNMALTHVYEDPS
+1022 
-1035 EISLEELFYN
+1035 
-1045 GVYNSSGVHY
+1045 
-1055 KVSWEDYCKLRDE
+1055 
-1068 HDFMEDVSA
+1068 
-1077 TCLPPE
+1077 
-1083 EMNKVVQELFGITL
+1083 
-1097 DDLRPQAFHGLAYLE
+1097 
-1112 TTGYYYINKSDA
+1112 
-1124 GGVEALEILGYRMLE
+1124 
-1139 DGSMEVYYY
+1139 
-1148 SDAEYPEVQ
+1148 
-1157 GVITLQPHGDSY
+1157 
-1169 RILSNIYSEKK
+1169 

>member
-148 YLFTAPDDGYTPN
+148 YQFTLPDDGYTPN
-161 ALAGLVEQPG
+161 ALAGLVVHPG
-171 DYYDFSSTYSIK
+171 DYYDSSSTYSIK

-222 AAEVMAYFDTFV
+222 AAEVMAYFDAFV
-234 EEFRTEEPKPTDPKP
+234 EEFRTEEPKPTDPEPTDPKP
-249 TDPQPTDP
+249 TDPEPTDP
-257 DNKINV
+257 EPTDPKPEIPDGFPADMDTDAATVEYFQKLFDGDTVYVSFWNLALCSTYDEPYDADLFTLFYCGFPGEESELTKAEIIELKDRGFDTEYDIDRMPVGKIE
-263 DWSMNASWVWGN
+263 
-275 GTLISKHATTV
+275 TV
-286 RGTVVNNADTTYLD
+286 LKELYGLKLADFPKDALAKYVYLD
-300 LSIDAGQ
+300 STNCYYSNHSDGAGLV
-307 KFPYQF
+307 YLT
-313 ILPEPNGYAAGT
+313 IVGT
-325 RLIQAEGDYNTAGYV
+325 RT
-340 QDVATKE
+340 TKD
-347 TVWSAWAISTQKEY
+347 
-361 FIFMLPGHPDKF
+361 G
-373 LVGATD
+373 
-379 PNVTAKQIL
+379 
-388 DYFDLFVDHYLPDPV
+388 
-403 DPIIPEPDILD
+403 
-414 RFPENIN
+414 NI
-421 TDTNTL
+421 
-427 AVFQELF
+427 
-434 SYESWF
+434 
-440 AQALYADFD
+440 
-449 DPRDMDLHNYFYG
+449 
-462 VTFQDEE
+462 
-469 PLTQE
+469 
-474 ERDAIVAMSGREDC
+474 
-488 SWMDGA
+488 
-494 RFPVEKMNRTLQEVF
+494 EVF
-509 GISLDDMHDDT
+509 YS
-520 LWAMH
+520 
-525 YLESTDS
+525 YQRTD
-532 YYYFNS
+532 
-538 GSKHVGRIHVVG
+538 K
-550 TKTLKNGN
+550 
-558 IAVYYTR
+558 
-565 GYELDPT
+565 
-572 EHGKR
+572 

-624 TDPAILAKME
+624 TDPAILAKWE
-634 NLLSAREGEINYYN
+634 KLLAAREDKINYYN

-697 RIPLEELYLELPFL
+697 RIPLEELYLELPFD
-711 PGHTYF
+711 PGYRYF
-717 MSAWMAQY
+717 MSDWMAQY

-733 FYFNHSDTLRAGN
+733 FYFNHSDTLRAED
-746 LHVVGVRMVEN
+746 LHVVGVRTLGHVI
-757 VTQVYYVYNGDVA
+757 QVYYVYNGDVA

-976 GVWPEFKVTPSPTYD
+976 GVWPDFKVTPSPTYD